1 MTAVA
6 EAGILV
12 NGEARAP
19 EGAVVSVFDR
29 GFQYGDGVFETLA
42 LVDGR
47 VREQAAHLERLAR
60 GAELLGIPAP
70 EVGAFEADIAE
81 LSRDLGR
88 GDRAVIKLN
97 YTRGAG
103 GRGLAPP
110 PDPVPTRV
118 AMRLGWPGHPVEWAE
133 TGVRV
138 ITCRTRQVSGAAL
151 DGRIKSMNQL
161 NHIVARME
169 WTDPGIAEG
178 LLRDGEGRV
187 VEGTVTNLF
196 LVRDGEL
203 VTPDLAGAGLPG
215 VTRGRVLEAA
225 ASLGIP
231 VREDPVWPGDLARA
245 EELFLTNSIIG
256 VWPVRELDGQMVA
269 DGAPGPVTRRLQ
281 QALEGMYAA

>member
-1 MTAVA
+1 MTSGSGPRV
-6 EAGILV
+6 LV
-12 NGEARAP
+12 NGQARAP
-19 EGAVVSVFDR
+19 EEAAVSVFDR
-29 GFQYGDGVFETLA
+29 GFQYGDGVFETIA
-42 LVDGR
+42 LVDGEFR
-47 VREQAAHLERLAR
+47 DQDAHLARLAR

-70 EVGAFEADIAE
+70 QPGAFEADMAE
-81 LSRDLGR
+81 LARGLGS

-97 YTRGAG
+97 YTRGSG
-103 GRGLAPP
+103 GRGLLPP
-110 PDPVPTRV
+110 AEPAPTRV
-118 AMRLGWPGHPVEWAE
+118 AMRLPWPGHPAEWADA
-133 TGVRV
+133 GVRL

-187 VEGTVTNLF
+187 VEGTVSNLF

-215 VTRGRVLEAA
+215 ITRGRVLEVAE
-225 ASLGIP
+225 SLRIP
-231 VREDPVWPGDLARA
+231 VRAGAVWPGDLSGAD
-245 EELFLTNSIIG
+245 ELFLTNSIIG
-256 VWPVRELDGQMVA
+256 IWPVCELDGRSVA

-281 QALEGMYAA
+281 RALEGMYAA